1 MKKAR
6 ERLDAMGYG
15 IKHLENLFEMNKYEA
30 INYFPFLSKL
40 NVDIEDERLRERID
54 NKVTF
59 KKWTNSIKKIIEYE
73 LKNGRIDT
81 FHNRK
86 PGNITTE
93 CDKIIFYDC
102 ISNYGDYLYAL
113 NKDVIH
119 EGYIYRLILE
129 YCDEA
134 EEIQLDFTNLG
145 NWDSDCIPKG
155 IEAAKQNEKTIVL
168 VEGTSDKTILEFCL
182 QRIYPHLFDL
192 FYFMDFDDGHGHKR
206 SNSGVSEISKCM
218 ETFYYSRIKQKFIA
232 LFDNDAAGY
241 SSSLEL
247 MNKVKAWPDNFR
259 IMCYPPID
267 EFKKYPTLAP
277 NGKILEDD
285 INHKACSIE
294 LYLPDSVISDDGEYL
309 PIEWEARK
317 QMKQDNGPSKYLY
330 QGAIS
335 EKDTV
340 KGRFIDLKRSIEAG
354 KTEFKLEEW
363 KRMQLL
369 LENIVYAFAN

>member
-1 MKKAR
+1 M
-6 ERLDAMGYG
+6 
-15 IKHLENLFEMNKYEA
+15 
-30 INYFPFLSKL
+30 
-40 NVDIEDERLRERID
+40 
-54 NKVTF
+54 
-59 KKWTNSIKKIIEYE
+59 
-73 LKNGRIDT
+73 KNGSIDT

-86 PGNITTE
+86 PEIITTE
-93 CDKIIFYDC
+93 CDKVIFYDR
-102 ISNYGDYLYAL
+102 ISDYGEYLYAL
-113 NKDVIH
+113 DTEVIH

-218 ETFYYSRIKQKFIA
+218 ETFYYSRIKNKFIA

-247 MNKVKAWPDNFR
+247 MNKVKVWPDNFR

-317 QMKQDNGPSKYLY
+317 QIKQDNRPSKYLY
-330 QGAIS
+330 QGVIS

-340 KGRFIDLKRSIEAG
+340 KSRLIDLKRSIEAG